1 MTEISSLFQASAA
14 ACLKARSN
22 TSAGSYPQI
31 AKSWITHWPNLRT
44 LFECPPDFKPDTE
57 RQIRGLAGVLA
68 SPNACIMVARSAQG
82 EVIAMCS
89 AQLVFSTAEGA
100 HSAWIEDMVVHE
112 AWRRRGIGRQV
123 LEAVLAWASD
133 SGASRAQL
141 LSDLDNQPAL
151 DYYQHLGWDETRLIA
166 RRLSLQLRP
175 RNSD

>member
-1 MTEISSLFQASAA
+1 MAGGASERECEGAVVIEQ
-14 ACLKARSN
+14 ARS
-22 TSAGSYPQI
+22 ADMPALVGLL
-31 AKSWITHWPNLRT
+31 AA
-44 LFECPPDFKPDTE
+44 LFRIEQDFKPDTE
-57 RQIRGLAGVLA
+57 RQRRGLAGVLA

-100 HSAWIEDMVVHE
+100 HSAWVEDMVVHE

-133 SGASRAQL
+133 RGATRAQL
-141 LSDLDNQPAL
+141 LADWDNQPAL